1 MRVRVPAQTSHRPP
15 DAAAERL
22 FRIAGVET
30 ISSTAHDATTSAR
43 IRRMPAGTK
52 DEPWEL
58 STAPR
63 TSSYT
68 MWADE
73 TAEPPTLF
81 CQVGSTQLRY
91 QLRCLE
97 DLHAWLV
104 EQGDWVD
111 LGAADEQKPA
121 KEGTVEA
128 WGRSADNPVAG
139 WYGLRKGYRGR
150 FGMYVPPLLEAL
162 GKVELTHDPRNN
174 KVRALT

>member
-1 MRVRVPAQTSHRPP
+1 MHPGTDVTTTARCGC
-15 DAAAERL
+15 ERL

-30 ISSTAHDATTSAR
+30 MGSTPHSGATSAR

-63 TSSYT
+63 TSTYT

-91 QLRCLE
+91 QLRCLD

-128 WGRSADNPVAG
+128 WGRSADNPIGG

-174 KVRALT
+174 KVRALS